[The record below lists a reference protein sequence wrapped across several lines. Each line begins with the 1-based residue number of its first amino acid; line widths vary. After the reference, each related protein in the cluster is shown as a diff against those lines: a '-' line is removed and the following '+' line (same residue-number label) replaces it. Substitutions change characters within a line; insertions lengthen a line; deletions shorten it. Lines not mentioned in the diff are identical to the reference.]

1 MFKND
6 ILSGC
11 WGITLIIFAAWEL
24 RSVGSQFEASLG
36 KNLVRLHLNSNN
48 KKLGV
53 VVHMCHF
60 SDGRKCKIGGWGYRP
75 ACAKSKTLYPK

>member
-1 MFKND
+1 VIPATQEEELEGLWFKA
-6 ILSGC
+6 I
-11 WGITLIIFAAWEL
+11 
-24 RSVGSQFEASLG
+24 LG

-60 SDGRKCKIGGWGYRP
+60 SDGRKCKIGGWWYRP